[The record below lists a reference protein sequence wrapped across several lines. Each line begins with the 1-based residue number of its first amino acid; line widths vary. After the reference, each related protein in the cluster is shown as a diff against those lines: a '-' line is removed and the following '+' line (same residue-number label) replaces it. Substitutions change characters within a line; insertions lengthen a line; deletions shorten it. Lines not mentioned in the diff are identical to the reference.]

1 MKHPKISRTLF
12 HDLQSRGYP
21 VITWSQKR
29 PAGPYGFRR
38 VGTNRDRGAF
48 RRINKKGVI
57 LIGHSRGGLIARKYL
72 MTNTKDIRGLYTI
85 STPHHGSSIAKIG
98 KYLSPLGSIIAPLI
112 PFGKKGLL
120 ADAIKRISDFLRS
133 GAFRELLPESDFFR
147 TLNDAPLSG
156 LSYASFGGTS
166 PTLFILNN
174 LSFPDVLEKII
185 PAKFYPEELK
195 KKQGRRPC
203 LRRKFKVSMAA

>member
-1 MKHPKISRTLF
+1 MKLDIVLNKGDHNKPAVVFIHGLGMDKNIWADPAQSRILGGMFPLKILLNKISFDETPENIRTLF

-29 PAGPYGFRR
+29 PAGPMDFAVSELNEIVELAG
-38 VGTNRDRGAF
+38 GLT
-48 RRINKKGVI
+48 KKGVI

-98 KYLSPLGSIIAPLI
+98 EYLSPLGSMIAPLI
-112 PFGKKGLL
+112 PFGKIGLL

-133 GAFRELLPESDFFR
+133 GAFLR
-147 TLNDAPLSG
+147 TSSRIGFLQD
-156 LSYASFGGTS
+156 
-166 PTLFILNN
+166 IKRC
-174 LSFPDVLEKII
+174 VL
-185 PAKFYPEELK
+185 
-195 KKQGRRPC
+195 
-203 LRRKFKVSMAA
+203 